1 MNPERNG
8 TDMPQQTRLRRRAAL
23 AAAVAA
29 LSVTLAGCGSA
40 GSGSG
45 TGAAGAAPAGPAPAL
60 NAAPPLAGG
69 LDPTQFCAVVVKLA
83 QATLQRESANPN
95 TANDPSST
103 FAARAADWAKL
114 VPLAPAE
121 IEPDV
126 QQIADGMQKIASGG
140 DPASITQSLS
150 APLHRYI
157 QYGSQHCPKPTG

>member
-40 GSGSG
+40 GSG

-69 LDPTQFCAVVVKLA
+69 LDPVQFCAVVVKLA

-95 TANDPSST
+95 TAKDPSST
-103 FAARAADWAKL
+103 FAAR
-114 VPLAPAE
+114 
-121 IEPDV
+121 
-126 QQIADGMQKIASGG
+126 
-140 DPASITQSLS
+140 
-150 APLHRYI
+150 
-157 QYGSQHCPKPTG
+157 

>member
-1 MNPERNG
+1 VNPERNG

-29 LSVTLAGCGSA
+29 LSVTLAGC

-83 QATLQRESANPN
+83 QATLQRESPTPP
-95 TANDPSST
+95 TAMDPSST